1 MPRVRFTWSA
11 QLVDVRRQ
19 ACPHAKWNPQQRA
32 WTMTDGDAEVFLAAG
47 HARLDLV
54 RETGEIAI
62 DGERW
67 IIGFAQGA
75 PYRRA

>member
-1 MPRVRFTWSA
+1 
-11 QLVDVRRQ
+11 
-19 ACPHAKWNPQQRA
+19 
-32 WTMTDGDAEVFLAAG
+32 MTDGDAEMFLAAG